1 MSKGVSGKRGK
12 MCTNLLPLTPKL
24 HVICLSVVY
33 WWFTELQFFEI
44 SQQFKFLPIINF
56 FDKSP
61 WIDTEKNCSIEKINT
76 SKKTKYQKQL
86 TKQTTNHQNIH
97 GTQEL
102 LVQIIIIIINK
113 NIIITTTIRNILMA
127 KNSNT
132 F

>member
-1 MSKGVSGKRGK
+1 

-24 HVICLSVVY
+24 HVIFYLFIFILL
-33 WWFTELQFFEI
+33 FTDDLELQFFEI

-102 LVQIIIIIINK
+102 LVQIIIIINK
-113 NIIITTTIRNILMA
+113 NIIIITTIRNILMA
-127 KNSNT
+127 ENSNT